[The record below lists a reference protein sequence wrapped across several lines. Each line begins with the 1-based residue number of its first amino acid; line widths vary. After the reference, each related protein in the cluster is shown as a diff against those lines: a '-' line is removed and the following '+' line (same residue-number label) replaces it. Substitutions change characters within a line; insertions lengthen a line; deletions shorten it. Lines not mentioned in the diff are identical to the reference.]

1 MSRHTRLVLLA
12 LVASVA
18 LSTAA
23 CSSFT
28 GPSSECGGTQ
38 NSDTR
43 C

>member
-1 MSRHTRLVLLA
+1 MSRRIRLVLIA

-28 GPSSECGGTQ
+28 GPSGECGGVQ

>member
-1 MSRHTRLVLLA
+1 MSRRIRLA
-12 LVASVA
+12 LIAVFASIT

-38 NSDTR
+38 NSDTH